1 MKVLKSMSSENE
13 DIITRKVND
22 LELGKEDIQDIVFNF
37 DLRFYTLFYLGESDE
52 EIL

>member
-1 MKVLKSMSSENE
+1 MKVLKSMSAENE

-22 LELGKEDIQDIVFNF
+22 LELNKEDIQNIVFNS
-37 DLRFYTLFYLGESDE
+37 DLRFYTLFYWEEKDE